1 MQVLRRIF
9 TTCLLLIVIFTIS
22 TAAWRLPA
30 IQKTLKKDGYVAV
43 TELPNGNQLF
53 FSTTEVS
60 NEQYR
65 EFITYLKT
73 NQRSNDLVIAQVDS
87 AAWTNTFAYNAPYV
101 NYYFQ
106 HTAYDNYPVVNI
118 TYEGAQLY
126 CEWLTAQYKN
136 KGYTVKVRLPE
147 ADEWMLAAQGGNK
160 ENLYG
165 WEGNAINDKKGNPL
179 ANYQWN
185 VEKAIIVSPVT
196 SYAPNAFGIYHMS
209 GNVAEMLQTKGT
221 HKGGSWFS
229 AQQYVTVLG
238 DDEYKDITTAS
249 PFIGFRTV
257 IEVSK

>member
-1 MQVLRRIF
+1 MPAIKRNS

-22 TAAWRLPA
+22 TSALRTPS

-43 TELPNGNQLF
+43 NELPNGNQLF

-60 NEQYR
+60 NAQYR
-65 EFITYLKT
+65 AFITYLKT

-126 CEWLTAQYKN
+126 CDWLTAQYKN

-147 ADEWMLAAQGGNK
+147 ADEWITAAQGGNSQ
-160 ENLYG
+160 NTFG
-165 WEGNAINDKKGNPL
+165 WEGNILTDKKGNPL
-179 ANYQWN
+179 ANYKWN
-185 VEKAIIVSPVT
+185 MEKAIIVSPVN
-196 SYAPNAFGIYHMS
+196 SYQPNAFGIYNMS
-209 GNVAEMLQTKGT
+209 GNVAEMLQTKGK
-221 HKGGSWFS
+221 HKGGSWLS
-229 AQQYVTVLG
+229 EQQYLTVSG
-238 DDEYKDITTAS
+238 DDEYNDITTAS